1 MGAVL
6 RSGVSQND
14 TSWSGWAISSFTN
27 KLAAASGEMQSKP
40 SAAQPRSPFSDGRPS
55 PAPAVPPDTTRPP
68 PSGAS
73 ASKLHRQALVGT
85 SSTVPVLT
93 RTSTDQFFGD
103 AQDEDDEIDDAWG
116 DMGEEPFFDMPP
128 EEPDA
133 TPQSTIHA
141 FDDGGEPDF
150 EGWLKAQAQAKSKAP
165 LPKGLAKSSAQNTV
179 STQITAHHPAKV
191 TARSAMTGTL
201 GSGAGAGTK
210 KLASPTVK
218 PKLAATK
225 AIVTKPEQ
233 GAADDDWG
241 DAWD

>member
-1 MGAVL
+1 
-6 RSGVSQND
+6 
-14 TSWSGWAISSFTN
+14 
-27 KLAAASGEMQSKP
+27 MQSKP
-40 SAAQPRSPFSDGRPS
+40 SAPSSDGRPS
-55 PAPAVPPDTTRPP
+55 SAPPIPTDATQGPQ
-68 PSGAS
+68 SGSS

-85 SSTVPVLT
+85 FSTIPVLT
-93 RTSTDQFFGD
+93 RTSTDHFFGD

-116 DMGEEPFFDMPP
+116 DMGEEPFFDMPQ

-133 TPQSTIHA
+133 TPQPTIDA

-165 LPKGLAKSSAQNTV
+165 LLKGLAKSSAQNTA
-179 STQITAHHPAKV
+179 SSHITANRSAKV
-191 TARSAMTGTL
+191 TVRSSTSGTL
-201 GSGAGAGTK
+201 ESRADAK
-210 KLASPTVK
+210 KLASTTVK

-225 AIVTKPEQ
+225 AINTKPEQ

>member
-1 MGAVL
+1 ML
-6 RSGVSQND
+6 RPGVSQND

-40 SAAQPRSPFSDGRPS
+40 SSPQSRVLSSDGRPVATDTA
-55 PAPAVPPDTTRPP
+55 APPQ
-68 PSGAS
+68 SGAS

-85 SSTVPVLT
+85 SSIVPVLT

-103 AQDEDDEIDDAWG
+103 AQYEDDEIDDAWG
-116 DMGEEPFFDMPP
+116 EMGDEPFFDMPP
-128 EEPDA
+128 EEPNA
-133 TPQSTIHA
+133 TPQSTITA

-165 LPKGLAKSSAQNTV
+165 LPKGLAKSSTQNMASSQ
-179 STQITAHHPAKV
+179 STPNRPAKA
-191 TARSAMTGTL
+191 TARSITTGTL
-201 GSGAGAGTK
+201 GSGAGVK

-218 PKLAATK
+218 PTLIAKK
-225 AIVTKPEQ
+225 AISTKPEKCTT
-233 GAADDDWG
+233 DDDWG